1 MVEVERGK
9 GHDMPETGPDRRHDY
24 WRRAIS
30 QGLIDDLDTER
41 DPEELSRKVARLE
54 AAAKGQLEIMPE
66 VRAAIERAK
75 RRL

>member
-1 MVEVERGK
+1 LVEVERGE
-9 GHDMPETGPDRRHDY
+9 GYEMPETGPDRRHDH

-30 QGLIDDLDTER
+30 QGLIDDLDAER

-54 AAAKGQLEIMPE
+54 AAAKGRLEIMPE